1 MPQVPEDAHGEAVT
15 PLRFFKQ
22 KGAVHGRATGC
33 QNPSLGRFGGPQ
45 PSKMKSYRPALP
57 GGEFAPRR
65 KHFLSLWRKR
75 PGQPDFFDT
84 LWGGGYASPLFLK
97 SKKARCMAAPFMIPW
112 PAAGPA
118 AGAPSHSC
126 HPSACRLRPAGR
138 FGARR
143 RPCAAAGYTG
153 CRSGPG

>member
-15 PLRFFKQ
+15 PLRRLSKT
-22 KGAVHGRATGC
+22 HW
-33 QNPSLGRFGGPQ
+33 GRFGGPQ

-57 GGEFAPRR
+57 GGRGVCAPAQTF
-65 KHFLSLWRKR
+65 HFLSLWRKR

-153 CRSGPG
+153 FRSGPG